1 MRERLFRIGAGALAF
16 GLLGAG
22 EAIVLLVS
30 SELRYESPGIET
42 IAQIARYG
50 ILGAI
55 CGSILTRATQTTPPA
70 QMGRLA
76 FAFGLFLMAGW
87 WVHSALLQN
96 IGLFQIVSLLWSAG
110 ILIGVCAIFW
120 LTKRITGKL
129 LRNVSLSL
137 IVSALVFSALVF
149 RTESKAAIAFKGK
162 GNLPDITLIVIDTLR
177 ADHLSCYG
185 YATPS
190 GEKTSP
196 IIDSLAQEGMLFPVV
211 HAQAPWTR
219 PSMASLHTGLY
230 PSAHQV
236 NRIRDRVPA
245 SAVTLAER
253 LHQQGY
259 RTGAF
264 SANAQVS
271 PTFGFAQGF
280 DSFWLSSEQPLVR
293 FSMWGE
299 VVQKINK
306 RILRRNPQ
314 AGRDAAA
321 LVNAEIKKWVSTT
334 GNQPTFTYIQYI
346 DPHGPYDPPEW
357 LLSSNKPDIRSH
369 LANAKNF
376 QHADPFPFGQRPYVT
391 PSIRAQV
398 VELYDGEIRYVD
410 REIGHLIEFLKGIGK
425 LDATDWL
432 VITSDHGEE
441 FFDHRQ
447 WGHGHSL
454 FEEQLHVPLIVLG
467 PGVPPDSRA
476 PHPVSLLDLHPT
488 ISAWGNAHC
497 EEEVSGTD
505 LNPLL
510 SGNALENPPPLYAER
525 LLALPMRSIRK
536 GEMKVIEMPDLESG
550 GEPLVLHFDLEKNPE
565 ETITMVGPAGDSP
578 LDRTQPAFQIPPLL
592 LKSLRSMQKI
602 ADQFSL
608 EGERALLGADVMQAL
623 EEMGY
628 VGEDGGRLLDDE

>member
-30 SELRYESPGIET
+30 SELRYESPGMET
-42 IAQIARYG
+42 FAQITRCG
-50 ILGAI
+50 ILGAV
-55 CGSILTRATQTTPPA
+55 CGSILTRATQTTSPA
-70 QMGRLA
+70 HIGRLA

-87 WVHSALLQN
+87 WVHSAFLQN
-96 IGLFQIVSLLWSAG
+96 IGLFEAVSLLWSAG
-110 ILIGVCAIFW
+110 ILSGVCALFW
-120 LTKRITGKL
+120 LTKRLTGKQ

-137 IVSALVFSALVF
+137 IFSALALSALAF
-149 RTESKAAIAFKGK
+149 RTESKAAIAFKSK
-162 GNLPDITLIVIDTLR
+162 SDLPDITLIVIDTLR

-196 IIDSLAQEGMLFPVV
+196 IIDGLAREGMLFPVV

-230 PSAHQV
+230 PSSHQV

-321 LVNAEIKKWVSTT
+321 LVNDEIKKWISTT
-334 GNQPTFTYIQYI
+334 GDQPTFTYIQYI

-376 QHADPFPFGQRPYVT
+376 QHAAPFPFGQRPYVT

-410 REIGHLIEFLKGIGK
+410 REIGHLIEFLKSIGK
-425 LDATDWL
+425 LDSTDWL

-467 PGVPPDSRA
+467 PGVPPHSRA
-476 PHPVSLLDLHPT
+476 PYPVNLLDLHPT
-488 ISAWGNAHC
+488 ISTWGNAPC
-497 EEEVSGTD
+497 EEEVSGID

-510 SGNALENPPPLYAER
+510 AGSALENPPPLYAER

-536 GEMKVIEMPDLESG
+536 GEMKVIEMPDLENG
-550 GEPLVLHFDLEKNPE
+550 GEPLLLHFDLEKNPE
-565 ETITMVGPAGDSP
+565 ETVTMVGPAGNSP
-578 LDRTQPAFQIPPLL
+578 LDRTQSVFQIPPLL

-602 ADQFSL
+602 GQKQSPTK
-608 EGERALLGADVMQAL
+608 
-623 EEMGY
+623 
-628 VGEDGGRLLDDE
+628 